1 MSTEMT
7 QERGMPRTLVG
18 EVVSNK
24 MDKTIVVKVARR
36 FKHPTYKK
44 YVTRTK
50 KYMAHDE
57 RNEANIG
64 DQVLIVESRPLS
76 ARKRWRLRTIE
87 RRAVVLDNA

>member
-1 MSTEMT
+1 MT
-7 QERGMPRTLVG
+7 TQPTERGMPRTLIG
-18 EVVSNK
+18 EVVSTA

-44 YVTRTK
+44 YVTRSK

-57 RNEANIG
+57 ANEANVG

-76 ARKRWRLRTIE
+76 AHKRWRLRSIE
-87 RRAVVLDNA
+87 RRAVVLE